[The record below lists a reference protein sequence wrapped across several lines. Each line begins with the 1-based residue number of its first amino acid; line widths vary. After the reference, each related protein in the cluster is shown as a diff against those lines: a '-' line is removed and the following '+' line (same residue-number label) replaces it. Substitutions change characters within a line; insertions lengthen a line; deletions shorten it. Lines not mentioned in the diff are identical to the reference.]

1 MPKVIIPQD
10 NGDLISQ
17 TLKQNPG
24 AAVYGDSGNMGV
36 NKGIANFYSTPSSFN
51 SNIVQGRQVPIYGN
65 SPDYYKDMYS
75 EDQGWV
81 NKLFHGVGRAAT
93 VLGFE
98 VAKMVPGIIG
108 LGAAGLGNI
117 GDLISG
123 EDNFD
128 GMSWINNKAVQW
140 LDEKEQAAK
149 ENPYLAIYSNSAYD
163 KMNWT
168 EKLSKV
174 DFWATQG
181 ADGIGF
187 MASMF
192 VPGTLLKGL
201 GIIGRGAGAFAK
213 LGQSTELLGLGRK
226 VATTL
231 NEGLMAGK
239 IGLGATEAEKIAYA
253 ATALGTDAS
262 ELAGAYEAYNAGKV
276 LNKSLIAPMRWMKP
290 AWNVE
295 NGTNKSAKAW
305 DMIATSGANGIFESA
320 SEANESMNTL
330 KLQLEND
337 RSKGLNQFTDEQIQE
352 KASNAAATTFKYN
365 LPLLLAS
372 NMVLESVILNKFENV
387 LGIGKRTAMEAE
399 EEAVRLI
406 RGYNTIKPTGKL
418 SDYLSQN
425 LTKFGMKDFSKEIGY
440 KLPLGMIKEGLFE
453 EGFQNSIQRYAK
465 DAALK
470 SKGTSIMEDF
480 SGIYNQYKTSISDLG
495 DNEFWESVALGAAL
509 GGFGEA
515 GIGNAAKTM
524 INGGFDNLDYNR
536 RIFGGEAQEP
546 SKAMQLLGAKK
557 KEKTEGV
564 ISQVQQLM
572 EMGFNQA
579 ESKDFFELDD
589 KGAIVFDVNNEPVMK
604 KDKVNTFL
612 ATSIFRTGYLED
624 LDRQITQLQSAKINE
639 DGSEKEQIIN
649 SQIDTRI
656 KNLEANKKMINDM
669 VMFDHFSHLFDLGL
683 AADEMSGIVVD
694 NLVNRQKAQLQSE
707 NPLMSDAEVNEKLK
721 GFRESLNSD
730 IKNYKQK
737 YDYIKNIDKYDA
749 FFRPSPADSD
759 LYRQFKQK
767 NMATITSHLF
777 FKQHKLDSI
786 EYGKDRINKLEKVK
800 QGFEELDTTLK
811 SLYDTLEESNTNS
824 PEMNSFIKN
833 FKSQYTNLSDDKLDG
848 MFRAKVEEEL
858 RQEAIDEYKNFGIEK
873 PKFDGK
879 EVSEE
884 EYIKGYIEHA
894 NTNRPTIN
902 QGKKGKTP
910 SKGKTETESRIA
922 NRTVQ
927 AKSVLLSLL
936 SNKPELFASIPNLSN
951 IKELVDRIGKYSD
964 GTDFIKYLDK
974 QIEDIEDQNEDI
986 QKEIDKSGFFFR
998 KAIRSELVRERFED
1012 YKKKLKEY
1020 EDAKTSENEN
1030 LNNLI
1035 SMIEASG
1042 YISDTDR
1049 RNYKR
1054 LSENTNRT
1062 AEENKLFNALEAK
1075 LLTANGKERTEDYKV
1090 IDGRI
1095 FVTREANGS
1104 ILLNVKDSW
1113 NLDALT
1119 KEQQKEYK
1127 NLLKKTDKTTSETQR
1142 LADLS
1147 AMIPNTTIF
1156 LRTSSW
1162 NDKETGELRFK
1173 TRVTY
1178 VKDTGKAFETTAIR
1192 MKFGNEWGDLSVNNK
1207 SFFSRFNVTQV
1218 LERNSPEANYFRMR
1232 GKYYAA
1238 LNKRINRIIAIQRR
1252 VDGLSREIDKNT
1264 ATASTLI
1271 TIADTLKSL
1280 SNTKLQAEYDARE
1293 ADIVKRRD
1301 EELAKW
1307 KNKELKKVRKKDIL
1321 AKYQVELN
1329 RLNELRNQPAN
1340 EMLVSIEDTLDQLE
1354 LDLGI
1359 LNFKSIRKTIKSLE
1373 KRTWIKVDKKNV
1385 PQTIGQVLA
1394 LTDLSQEEKAL
1405 INFFIDEL
1413 AKDGIDYT
1421 SHPLHLALSQYDKY
1435 VNKEFTKKGKAFYLL
1450 QDIRDNLKNRTK
1462 TVETRVT
1469 DEGVEEITTL
1479 TKDNI
1484 NIVLNNLIQLVETNL
1499 EDINTDINNIKETQ
1513 TLLQESSDVWRAEE
1527 FDIASIHERVSNE
1540 FKELSITLGE
1550 LEIAKTFGSLPE
1562 YGNQVRQRQREINKI
1577 IEDINKNAQS
1587 LIEKQPEI
1595 QAILDSLRAEY
1606 VSLVN
1611 VEDDEQ
1617 LDTAL
1622 ANEIANSSKNK
1633 DKELKSLIAKLD
1645 KISDS
1650 RILKNLERVRDNMN
1664 IAYATN
1670 ILYKTLYKSFGGV
1683 KKMDMVRDNY
1693 YDESVKYPIKSA
1705 RIDDLLTFTT
1715 NDVIYEDRWMKGE
1728 SVFQDDY
1735 EEIVVGDKTVRV
1747 ARLTNNGTQIAF
1759 QHFISTSNLA
1769 DKTGFNYDLVHFG
1782 VSYMLEKG
1790 IITEDTN
1797 KFSVG
1802 KLEDSMKGYEPV
1814 FEQLVN
1820 SMNEYVDKVDKDDNA
1835 LNRLREAVYAI
1846 PFNNTTGEF
1855 YEFDGSYGI
1864 TAMMHPDKR
1873 FSTNLPQMSS
1883 IIKFAKSSP
1892 NLMSELKALLG
1903 NTVVLTSKSG
1913 KDYISREI
1921 YKAMEDEEVKK
1932 KIMKLFHE
1940 AFKQYFTQLS
1950 ASPFQRLKIQSFSK
1964 GFKLR
1969 AYNIDR
1975 TPFSRNFTNEDNLS
1989 DIFVIQ
1995 PKGVEELKD
2004 YKRESTSKVFYGE
2017 NYYGLVAARYK
2028 DGTEELLKVRNVNQ
2042 SEAETVAAMLYIRF
2056 LNGNQNIAE
2065 SGQWLFPNEE
2075 ANKDWSKGLIQSI
2088 IRFGTSEGG
2097 QEVLKMHNIAN
2108 WSKKKK
2114 AYIANEVAR
2123 PYDIWMSNTDKQ
2135 LTVKW
2140 VDETNTVRTILAK
2153 DIVTVVNNELVFNN
2167 KLLNFLQSKHFN
2179 VSSITNRTDK
2189 YKVQMPYLNKN
2200 NLKHMVN
2207 TQSTSG
2213 ALRAFTIKEIS
2224 NPTQF
2229 YAFGNEETKA
2239 VVQTSTIPNK
2249 PAHVGR
2255 KVVFKP
2261 ETTVFNWKP
2270 IERKTSSNLDK
2281 KLKKL
2286 KEQDISK
2293 LPDGNYQLLSNNI
2306 VKNIRVESGKI
2317 VNSVDESAKPII
2329 DKLEKIKSNKWKA
2342 TKSVLE
2348 AFDRVT
2354 PERKE
2359 FKHQQFILHIL
2370 DMFVSNAF
2378 KDKEIRDI
2386 LMSQDISIEG
2396 LDKVQVQ
2403 DYFDRYDTTKDE
2415 NIRVELAK
2423 KLANKQIDFSTSLTP
2438 ENKLHEKLSN
2448 SPSLEAFAD
2457 KLFNYLTNTPIDLSK
2472 SYEIYGEQVEELPKV
2487 EEKIE
2492 TTVENK
2498 IETIEDKLSKINPDN
2513 KVEAEN
2519 ILGEIES
2526 NTEVDN
2532 EKVMQAYAE
2541 VMSSTDEQVMKLQPY
2556 METFEKATTLYYD
2569 YLKKNKTEKKE
2580 EVIATTTTSS
2590 VIDTSEVEEIVN
2602 RNRDKDIVEDILN
2615 QYKKKANLGV
2625 VNLINSLIDGKAN
2638 STMRNIEKNIS
2649 ELLKN
2654 ETIKDSY
2661 DSYKELLNK
2670 DLPNNEIDKQIVLLR
2685 ATLLDLKS
2693 DDRLEDFIKSYKC

>member
-24 AAVYGDSGNMGV
+24 AAVYGDSGNMGI

-75 EDQGWV
+75 EDQSWV
-81 NKLFHGVGRAAT
+81 NKTMHGVGRAAT

-108 LGAAGLGNI
+108 LGAAAIGNTI
-117 GDLISG
+117 DGIFLEGDQ
-123 EDNFD
+123 FD

-192 VPGTLLKGL
+192 VPGAVLKGL
-201 GIIGRGAGAFAK
+201 GLIGRGAGAFAK
-213 LGQSTELLGLGRK
+213 LGQSTELLGLGK
-226 VATTL
+226 EAQALMKASTL
-231 NEGLMAGK
+231 
-239 IGLGATEAEKIAYA
+239 ATEAEKITEVASK
-253 ATALGTDAS
+253 LGRNV
-262 ELAGAYEAYNAGKV
+262 EEVAGAITAFQEGNT

-425 LTKFGMKDFSKEIGY
+425 LTKFGMKDFGKEVGY

-649 SQIDTRI
+649 SQIDTKV

-749 FFRPSPADSD
+749 FFRPSPEDSD

-786 EYGKDRINKLEKVK
+786 KYGEDRINKLEKVK

-922 NRTVQ
+922 SRTVQ

-974 QIEDIEDQNEDI
+974 QIEDIEDQNEDT

-1012 YKKKLKEY
+1012 YKKELKEY

-1062 AEENKLFNALEAK
+1062 AEEEILYVKLKNKLITSE
-1075 LLTANGKERTEDYKV
+1075 GKERTEDYKV

-1162 NDKETGELRFK
+1162 NDKDTGELRFK

-1238 LNKRINRIIAIQRR
+1238 LNKRINRITAIQRK

-1280 SNTKLQAEYDARE
+1280 SDTKLQAEYDARE
-1293 ADIVKRRD
+1293 ADIVKRKD

-1307 KNKELKKVRKKDIL
+1307 KNKELKKVRKRDIL
-1321 AKYQVELN
+1321 AKYQVELD

-1340 EMLVSIEDTLDQLE
+1340 EMLASIEDTLDQLE

-1359 LNFKSIRKTIKSLE
+1359 LNYKTIMKSIKDLKS
-1373 KRTWIKVDKKNV
+1373 RTWIKEDKKSI

-1394 LTDLSQEEKAL
+1394 LTDISQEEKAL
-1405 INFFIDEL
+1405 LNHLVAKLTQDSIDAL
-1413 AKDGIDYT
+1413 AYPLKD
-1421 SHPLHLALSQYDKY
+1421 ALSTYTNDFK
-1435 VNKEFTKKGKAFYLL
+1435 KEFTKKNKAFYLL

-1527 FDIASIHERVSNE
+1527 FDIAAIHERISNE

-1562 YGNQVRQRQREINKI
+1562 YGNQVRQRQREIDKI

-1587 LIEKQPEI
+1587 LMEKQPEI

-1606 VSLVN
+1606 ISLVN
-1611 VEDDEQ
+1611 VEEDEQ

-1622 ANEIANSSKNK
+1622 ANEIANSGKNK

-1650 RILKNLERVRDNMN
+1650 RILKDLERVRDDMN

-1715 NDVIYEDRWMKGE
+1715 NDVMYEDRWMKGE

-1883 IIKFAKSSP
+1883 IIKFAKNSP
-1892 NLMSELKALLG
+1892 NLMSGLKALLG
-1903 NTVVLTSKSG
+1903 NIVVLTSKSG

-1932 KIMKLFHE
+1932 KVMKLFHE
-1940 AFKQYFTQLS
+1940 SFKQYFTQLS

-1969 AYNIDR
+1969 AYNMDR

-2140 VDETNTVRTILAK
+2140 VDEANTVRTILAK
-2153 DIVTVVNNELVFNN
+2153 DIVTVVNNELVFND

-2249 PAHVGR
+2249 PANVGR

-2270 IERKTSSNLDK
+2270 VERKIINKDDKLTELKGKKISDVSN
-2281 KLKKL
+2281 
-2286 KEQDISK
+2286 
-2293 LPDGNYQLLSNNI
+2293 GNYQIKIGNAVYNVEIKDGVIVEEQTSQEVIESLKVLNSKKSATGFTQISHLFNAVSEYNVRGVDKEQSIKDIKVNLRRMFIYGLVGLQDDKHLENKTLQELFKEVDLSYTRNGINYTNQE
-2306 VKNIRVESGKI
+2306 VR
-2317 VNSVDESAKPII
+2317 
-2329 DKLEKIKSNKWKA
+2329 DKLEKIRNEKDVDIW
-2342 TKSVLE
+2342 
-2348 AFDRVT
+2348 R
-2354 PERKE
+2354 
-2359 FKHQQFILHIL
+2359 QQFSEIYAADTDLKDFETKKHLGDPRDFKILEEFIDSLSKALVKEQPLSISKLIENKEYTLYGDKIEEVAVITATAASQEVLL
-2370 DMFVSNAF
+2370 DLSDDEVITKYGKSIEQIIEDFNSSDSKL
-2378 KDKEIRDI
+2378 KDKVKNENEERVYALQWINNIEIK
-2386 LMSQDISIEG
+2386 E
-2396 LDKVQVQ
+2396 
-2403 DYFDRYDTTKDE
+2403 
-2415 NIRVELAK
+2415 
-2423 KLANKQIDFSTSLTP
+2423 
-2438 ENKLHEKLSN
+2438 
-2448 SPSLEAFAD
+2448 
-2457 KLFNYLTNTPIDLSK
+2457 
-2472 SYEIYGEQVEELPKV
+2472 EIAIP
-2487 EEKIE
+2487 
-2492 TTVENK
+2492 
-2498 IETIEDKLSKINPDN
+2498 
-2513 KVEAEN
+2513 
-2519 ILGEIES
+2519 
-2526 NTEVDN
+2526 
-2532 EKVMQAYAE
+2532 
-2541 VMSSTDEQVMKLQPY
+2541 
-2556 METFEKATTLYYD
+2556 ATT
-2569 YLKKNKTEKKE
+2569 N
-2580 EVIATTTTSS
+2580 S
-2590 VIDTSEVEEIVN
+2590 VIDTLEVEEIVS
-2602 RNRDKDIVEDILN
+2602 RDKDKDIVEDILN

-2638 STMRNIEKNIS
+2638 STMRNIEKNVS